1 MSAAPLEYPIAVPPE
16 IGGATP
22 LGSGV
27 TWLRLPVPGALR
39 HINIWLLEDGAGWT
53 LVDTGMNVA
62 AAREAWEGPLTAVLA
77 GRPITRIICTH
88 HHPDH
93 AGLAGWLA
101 ARHGVPIYM
110 SEAEERLLRALL
122 GTGTDHEAVLA
133 RIAAFE
139 REGLAV
145 TPEMRPVA
153 AVEGYRRVMSGI
165 PAEIRRLSGGD
176 ELLIGGVRWV
186 AHLVRGHTDG
196 QLVFHA
202 PAAGLLIAGDQVLP
216 RITSNIGI
224 YPERDDPDPL
234 ASFLDSFAGLAAL
247 EPEPLVLPS
256 HGNVFRGLRRRLDE
270 LRAHHVETL
279 AEVEGL
285 VVEPTTAAELAGRL
299 FRAPLD
305 PFNRMLAVGETLA
318 HLHYLAARGRIR
330 VLEEPGAARRYAPVP
345 RL

>member
-1 MSAAPLEYPIAVPPE
+1 MNSRPLEYPIVAPPAV
-16 IGGATP
+16 GGAVP

-39 HINIWLLEDGAGWT
+39 HINVWLLEDGAGYT
-53 LVDTGMNVA
+53 LVDTGMNVS
-62 AAREAWEGPLTAVLA
+62 AARAAWDGPFAALL
-77 GRPITRIICTH
+77 GDRPLVRIICTH

-101 ARHGVPIYM
+101 ARHGIPVYM
-110 SEAEERLLRALL
+110 SEPEERLLRALL
-122 GTGTDHEAVLA
+122 GTGSSHDAVLA

-139 REGLAV
+139 RDGLAV
-145 TPEMRPVA
+145 TEEMRPIA

-165 PAEIRRLSGGD
+165 PAEIRRLAHGA
-176 ELLIGGVRWV
+176 ELTIGGVRWV
-186 AHLVRGHTDG
+186 ARLVRGHTDG

-202 PAAGLLIAGDQVLP
+202 PEAGLLIAGDQVLP

-234 ASFLDSFAGLAAL
+234 ASFLESFAGLAAL

-256 HGNVFRGLRRRLDE
+256 HGDVFRGLRRRLDE
-270 LRAHHVETL
+270 LARHHAATL
-279 AEVEGL
+279 EQVTGL
-285 VVEPTTAAELAGRL
+285 VSAPATAAELAARL

-305 PFNRMLAVGETLA
+305 PLNRLLAVGETLA
-318 HLHYLAARGRIR
+318 HLHYLAVRGRLR
-330 VLEEPGAARRYAPVP
+330 VLEEPGAPRRYGPVSP
-345 RL
+345 R